1 MICKRQINIFLS
13 YYNNANILFCP
24 SEQKKVILKSM
35 EDQDDLD
42 TGLAKLV
49 DQATKCNILRFHNA
63 IKVKVIY
70 LRSFYCLI
78 SSQLKL

>member
-1 MICKRQINIFLS
+1 
-13 YYNNANILFCP
+13 
-24 SEQKKVILKSM
+24 M